1 MKASLESGCNFW
13 NAGEFYGTPEYNS
26 LHLIERYFTK
36 YPEDAPK
43 VVLSIKGG
51 LNNNMVPD
59 GSPEGIRRS
68 VDNCLALLKGKKSID
83 IFEMAR
89 VDKNTPLETTF
100 KTLEEYVKAGKIG
113 GIALSEVNETTIKK
127 AVGIT
132 KIVAVEVEVSLF
144 TTHIFDNGVA
154 AACAEHNIPIVAY
167 SPLSRGFLTGELKS
181 PDDIPEG
188 DFRKTIPRF
197 QPENFHVNLEI
208 VDEVK
213 KLAKQKGYTTP
224 QIAINWVRCQ
234 SKKVSLPMWFLDLGT
249 DTHTLQNGNPEIYPI
264 PGATTEER
272 VRENAKIVDLSDA
285 EMAEFDA
292 ILKKFQVAGMRYPAY
307 AMGHVDA

>member
-26 LHLIERYFTK
+26 LHLMEKYFTK
-36 YPEDAPK
+36 YPEDASK
-43 VVLSIKGG
+43 VILSIKGG
-51 LNNNMVPD
+51 LNNMVPD
-59 GSPEGIRRS
+59 GSPEGIRKS
-68 VDNCLALLKGKKSID
+68 VENCLTLLKGKKSID
-83 IFEMAR
+83 IFEMGR
-89 VDKNTPLETTF
+89 VDKKTPLETTF
-100 KTLEEYVKAGKIG
+100 KALEEYVKAGKIG
-113 GIALSEVNETTIKK
+113 GVALSEVNATTIKK

-188 DFRKTIPRF
+188 DFRKMLPRF
-197 QPENFHVNLEI
+197 QPENFHINLEI

-213 KLAKQKGYTTP
+213 KLANQKGCTTP

-234 SKKVSLPMWFLDLGT
+234 SEKVSLLMST
-249 DTHTLQNGNPEIYPI
+249 HQSRKDTNVT
-264 PGATTEER
+264 
-272 VRENAKIVDLSDA
+272 
-285 EMAEFDA
+285 
-292 ILKKFQVAGMRYPAY
+292 
-307 AMGHVDA
+307 